1 MFSVKHNQS
10 PPSLPLSKARGP
22 PINTGWLGDLSLRL
36 GCEAE
41 LNGAADT
48 GLHPDADVSLGLVAA
63 SVTRMPGNDQFVMR

>member
-41 LNGAADT
+41 LNS